1 MFEFEFWFGSGWFSR
16 KVGIGRGV
24 RWMFAFGVLGNDA
37 ILEQLAWFRDM
48 ACSRTDCSERFWCE
62 PSDWASDLIGVRL
75 GVVKFEICGVEV
87 RVGLEE
93 SRRIMASGFIILKK
107 NHKLSKNIY
116 GFQGTWIVRNDWHE
130 FLDFD
135 LAQFWYF
142 RYFDHHQNN
151 SQHHW
156 SIVMY
161 ILILCQYNFHFSGLL
176 PIFTKVPRTA
186 TVGQS

>member
-16 KVGIGRGV
+16 KVGSGRGV

-62 PSDWASDLIGVRL
+62 RSDWASDLIGVRL

-93 SRRIMASGFIILKK
+93 SRRIMASGFIILNKPLTFQK
-107 NHKLSKNIY
+107 IFMVFKLPGLFEMIDMNFSIS
-116 GFQGTWIVRNDWHE
+116 TS
-130 FLDFD
+130 LDF
-135 LAQFWYF
+135 YI
-142 RYFDHHQNN
+142 FDI
-151 SQHHW
+151 
-156 SIVMY
+156 SIP
-161 ILILCQYNFHFSGLL
+161 IEIIFSIIDQL
-176 PIFTKVPRTA
+176 
-186 TVGQS
+186 